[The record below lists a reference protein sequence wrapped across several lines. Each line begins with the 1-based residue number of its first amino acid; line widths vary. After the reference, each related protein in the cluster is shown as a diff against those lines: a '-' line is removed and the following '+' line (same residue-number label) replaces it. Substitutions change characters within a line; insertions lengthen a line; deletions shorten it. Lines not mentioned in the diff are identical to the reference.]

1 MSVGLTRVLST
12 MESYMTAVFAHH
24 GERLLYRVG
33 EAAQI
38 LAVSR
43 SRMWE
48 IVLRGDID
56 SLKLDG
62 SRRITRNAIEAYV
75 TKLAGG
81 GDGPAA

>member
-1 MSVGLTRVLST
+1 
-12 MESYMTAVFAHH
+12 MTAVFAHH

-43 SRMWE
+43 SKMWE